1 MVSEVFASG
10 STVSATHESGEASIG
25 PGAGASIWYS
35 FDANVTGTFLVTTS
49 GSTFDTLLGVYA
61 STDGT
66 LAGAQLVG
74 GSGARRGVQRW
85 VHMLSSLRAL
95 LGVFVDGLR
104 QAGLAGV
111 LSWVWLHCGTACR
124 CERECVLAL
133 VCLVAARCER
143 RLRSRVRHHQLCD
156 GVRQLGR
163 LLRHPSGR
171 PPRLERR
178 SQRHCDPDTRL
189 RVAVRQRD
197 VVGESN
203 AV

>member
-74 GSGARRGVQRW
+74 GSGARCIGGGRGG
-85 VHMLSSLRAL
+85 
-95 LGVFVDGLR
+95 GVV
-104 QAGLAGV
+104 AGV
-111 LSWVWLHCGTACR
+111 TGWLST
-124 CERECVLAL
+124 
-133 VCLVAARCER
+133 VCSWQAWSV
-143 RLRSRVRHHQLCD
+143 
-156 GVRQLGR
+156 
-163 LLRHPSGR
+163 
-171 PPRLERR
+171 
-178 SQRHCDPDTRL
+178 
-189 RVAVRQRD
+189 
-197 VVGESN
+197 
-203 AV
+203 